1 MPWYNSTDILSKLI
15 PIAQIL
21 IVTLTAFTIWS
32 SVQRGR
38 LEKSEKSKLT
48 TQVNQ
53 TKKITDKLSIDKD
66 RLEKEIE
73 QKQEKIDELE
83 KFAKKDIYKPLSKKI
98 KNQILQ
104 KLKGVQEKNIKK
116 VLISSFDTNNNGK
129 RFINDLLELLKEASI
144 EANIERSGT
153 SFGRG
158 VSHNRIKMNKSTV
171 ESAEYLC
178 NILSAYL
185 KTKYNGTV
193 DEKLEDGVIDIE
205 LYGIPLFHEDGTVE
219 FQ

>member
-21 IVTLTAFTIWS
+21 IVTLTAFTIWA

-73 QKQEKIDELE
+73 QKQKKIDELE
-83 KFAKKDIYKPLSKKI
+83 KFAKKDIYKPLSEKI

-104 KLKGVQEKNIKK
+104 RLKGIQEKNVKK

-129 RFINDLLELLKEASI
+129 RVINDLLELLKEARI
-144 EANIERSGT
+144 EANIERTGM

-158 VSHNRIKMNKSTV
+158 VSHHRVKMNKATV

-193 DEKLEDGVIDIE
+193 DEKLDDGVIDIE
-205 LYGIPLFHEDGTVE
+205 LYGTPLFHEDGTVE